1 MIGNFKGADVR
12 LTAPLTG
19 QAGACRLEHYRQHS
33 TEEEQKVKAI
43 LQRISDIKSAALS
56 KTYLQNLKTGDVLR
70 PSSSISKHES

>member
-33 TEEEQKVKAI
+33 TEEEQKVKAV
-43 LQRISDIKSAALS
+43 LQRIPDIKSAALS
-56 KTYLQNLKTGDVLR
+56 ETCLQNSKTSDVLR
-70 PSSSISKHES
+70 PSSFIPKHES